1 MNEKKILR
9 LVRLVLP
16 TTLVSISS
24 KKYFKFKFFGRNFE
38 IFFFILFFIIRC
50 NYHNL
55 NIDDIYVYI
64 YTRLVLFRNLTPTR
78 KSDSKRKK

>member
-9 LVRLVLP
+9 LVRHLP